1 MRGRCYMSHMVC
13 LFIFVLFCESIKPSM
28 EDKLLFGVDL
38 ISTQSITIIRMLS
51 PFVHDPVNILNF
63 SARFS
68 SALSSIYLKTMTANE
83 N

>member
-1 MRGRCYMSHMVC
+1 MSRMVC

-28 EDKLLFGVDL
+28 EDKLLFGVDMIL
-38 ISTQSITIIRMLS
+38 TQSITIIRMLS
-51 PFVHDPVNILNF
+51 PFVHDPVLNF

-68 SALSSIYLKTMTANE
+68 SALSGIYLKTMTANE

>member
-1 MRGRCYMSHMVC
+1 MSHMVC

-38 ISTQSITIIRMLS
+38 ILTQSITIIRMLS

-63 SARFS
+63 SAHFS

>member
-1 MRGRCYMSHMVC
+1 MSRMVC
-13 LFIFVLFCESIKPSM
+13 IFILVLFCESIKPSM
-28 EDKLLFGVDL
+28 EAKLHFGVDMIL
-38 ISTQSITIIRMLS
+38 TQSITIIRMLS